1 MLREKTCYCH
11 TCEKWFHWLGINRHV
26 AMHRDK
32 RERCQVTFTYGDRYI
47 YKFDELE
54 EKI

>member
-32 RERCQVTFTYGDRYI
+32 RERCQVTFTYGERYI
-47 YKFDELE
+47 YKFDE
-54 EKI
+54 